1 VYREQAYVERCH
13 CHEPAMG
20 PCASCGRARCARHL
34 EKGLCDRC
42 VQFVRAEV
50 ERRSVRPWVSSTV
63 VGVGVAMGMLVAGL
77 ASFTL
82 LGLPIGVATHV
93 AHRRLQRRRLI
104 RQMGPGLSASVGELP
119 AAPRETEK
127 FPDAPPMRTPY
138 G

>member
-1 VYREQAYVERCH
+1 MPLPRAGGGAVRGVRA
-13 CHEPAMG
+13 
-20 PCASCGRARCARHL
+20 ARCARHL

-42 VQFVRAEV
+42 VQFVGAEI
-50 ERRSVRPWVSSTV
+50 ERRSGRPWVSSTV

-82 LGLPIGVATHV
+82 LGLPIGVATRR
-93 AHRRLQRRRLI
+93 ASRLQRRQLI

-119 AAPRETEK
+119 PPERETEK
-127 FPDAPPMRTPY
+127 FPDAPPPRTPY